1 MVSIRWDPI
10 DPENLDQLRG
20 VDQKL
25 IDIVLIYD
33 KICHNSWTN
42 IVGASNLWKQGQ
54 LKSAAQVRRQICGKS
69 KTGFLPWW
77 LQVLPIS
84 KALSNFHGTATNYFR
99 KTTWGNCRALAA
111 KTHWYWCHR
120 SLSDGCHQSGKL
132 LREGV
137 HEGDKE
143 EENWGGRRWGEGE
156 TSIS

>member
-69 KTGFLPWW
+69 KTGFLP
-77 LQVLPIS
+77 
-84 KALSNFHGTATNYFR
+84 
-99 KTTWGNCRALAA
+99 
-111 KTHWYWCHR
+111 
-120 SLSDGCHQSGKL
+120 
-132 LREGV
+132 
-137 HEGDKE
+137 
-143 EENWGGRRWGEGE
+143 
-156 TSIS
+156 